1 MKLELGSGFMVF
13 ADLSCRGFKTFT
25 EVFCHQC
32 DLVLFTFSYF
42 SLLLPAQVLE
52 KVYRLAAHSGDLG
65 KGGVSGTGSPKQL
78 SAIIS
83 SYAASLR
90 FKKILFIQ
98 EHF

>member
-13 ADLSCRGFKTFT
+13 ADLSCRAFKTFT

-52 KVYRLAAHSGDLG
+52 KV
-65 KGGVSGTGSPKQL
+65 
-78 SAIIS
+78 
-83 SYAASLR
+83 
-90 FKKILFIQ
+90 
-98 EHF
+98 